1 MPTRKTL
8 AGSEILREGTKNSI
22 VACVRENVRVKRARE
37 SARSKKLVK
46 IHIDFARGHRTVALK
61 RREPYLRL
69 IRVHGIVLLMMLL
82 LLLRLLL
89 MRMGMDGRYVEVLV
103 AEARRVK
110 CLEARGSHASQTK
123 IRLWNPGR
131 REEKRE
137 KKRERGK
144 RGKLKCIHP
153 RNIAFPRLSLVSE
166 LSLAR
171 KKKLFLLIAL

>member
-1 MPTRKTL
+1 MYV
-8 AGSEILREGTKNSI
+8 SS
-22 VACVRENVRVKRARE
+22 ARE

-123 IRLWNPGR
+123 IRLWNPGGR
-131 REEKRE
+131 KEKRE
-137 KKRERGK
+137 KKREREGK
-144 RGKLKCIHP
+144 KEE
-153 RNIAFPRLSLVSE
+153 S
-166 LSLAR
+166 
-171 KKKLFLLIAL
+171 